1 MDRGAWRA
9 TVRGVAE
16 SRTRLS
22 TVPSFLASF
31 VHCREA
37 LSPRQ
42 QASAARFWLSH
53 NYHLKDRK
61 VGPRKNGRFH
71 ARSKERHRVNV
82 EYLVMPEG
90 KQLANINRLY

>member
-9 TVRGVAE
+9 TVRGVAQ
-16 SRTRLS
+16 SWTRLS

-37 LSPRQ
+37 VSPWQ

-61 VGPRKNGRFH
+61 VGPWRNSRFQ
-71 ARSKERHRVNV
+71 ARSKERNRVNV

-90 KQLANINRLY
+90 KQLANINSLY